1 MVVGDIS
8 HVLTGCSCLDST
20 TERWDSDHD
29 ARWFGTQRTQLG
41 DKPYGCREGSF
52 KESIGT
58 YRDRQGEEMPSNLL
72 ILPCLIVS
80 QVDGVL
86 WDLERPLEGP
96 CKLELLDFEHPEG
109 AWFAFVVCPFPLDM
123 RYTQVN
129 VFSGIRLLTSL
140 ERLPSVI
147 MVVICVL
154 DPPLMRDSS
163 TRWPSRIGKL
173 DDTGF
178 PLKKILT
185 TIIDLSLRQISL
197 LWKKFLK
204 APSRKNKSSSVLWCQ
219 KRLSLRCLLW
229 V

>member
-1 MVVGDIS
+1 MACYGIWKDLWKALVNSSFSIS
-8 HVLTGCSCLDST
+8 NIRKVRDS
-20 TERWDSDHD
+20 
-29 ARWFGTQRTQLG
+29 L
-41 DKPYGCREGSF
+41 
-52 KESIGT
+52 
-58 YRDRQGEEMPSNLL
+58 
-72 ILPCLIVS
+72 
-80 QVDGVL
+80 
-86 WDLERPLEGP
+86 
-96 CKLELLDFEHPEG
+96 
-109 AWFAFVVCPFPLDM
+109 FVVCPFPLDM

-219 KRLSLRCLLW
+219 KRLSLRCLL
-229 V
+229 

>member
-109 AWFAFVVCPFPLDM
+109 AWFAFCCVSFSTWYALYAGK
-123 RYTQVN
+123 R
-129 VFSGIRLLTSL
+129 VFWHSSAHVLGEAS
-140 ERLPSVI
+140 ERHYGCHLCI
-147 MVVICVL
+147 G
-154 DPPLMRDSS
+154 PPTDE
-163 TRWPSRIGKL
+163 
-173 DDTGF
+173 GF
-178 PLKKILT
+178 FYEMAIE
-185 TIIDLSLRQISL
+185 DR
-197 LWKKFLK
+197 
-204 APSRKNKSSSVLWCQ
+204 
-219 KRLSLRCLLW
+219 
-229 V
+229 